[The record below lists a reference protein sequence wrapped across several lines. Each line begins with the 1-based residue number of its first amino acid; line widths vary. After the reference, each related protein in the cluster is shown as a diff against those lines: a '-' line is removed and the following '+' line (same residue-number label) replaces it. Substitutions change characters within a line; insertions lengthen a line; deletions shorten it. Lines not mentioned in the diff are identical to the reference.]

1 MAIRKEVLQE
11 LLKDYKGPEDLLGE
25 DGVLKELTRELV
37 ETALGAELT
46 DHLGYDRHEKTEKP
60 TENRRNGTSR
70 KSVRSDL
77 GPIEVDIPRDREG
90 TFEPRLIAKHQREIP
105 GFSDKILSMYAR
117 GMTNREIAGHLKE
130 LYGTEVSPQFI
141 TTVTDGVLAHLE
153 AWRNRELESVY
164 PIVFFDAIVLKIREN
179 GHVAKRSMHLALAI
193 NLEGKKELLGLWMAE
208 TEGAKY
214 WLSIISELKNRG
226 VEDILIAA
234 VDGLT
239 GFPEVDPDK
248 FCAQGADLLFDHRSG
263 IKGLHPG
270 AEPLG
275 GGDGLEPGDPDTNDK
290 NPGRGDRPRRSH
302 HHGHNPVQPLRR
314 GDDSVIPCQIRL
326 GADGIHFLG
335 QGCPGHHFHRDRVDP
350 GFGESLEEVLAGER
364 IQETDVQGPFAEAG
378 DGFLFRRPDSQD
390 DVGRGEVLCR
400 ILTDSASGGGI
411 GCIIVVAAESQSGF
425 DPDFHSQGNQLPD
438 RFRVGAGARFRSGF
452 LGAKNYH
459 REGGANAFAGRV
471 QAANCFFLFKGFLL
485 KLDPSAYCLV
495 SDHAEPDSQPYPVLY
510 LSLRIFSRAPCC
522 PGKSVT
528 CASRAGKQA

>member
-141 TTVTDGVLAHLE
+141 TTVTDGVLEHLE

-208 TEGAKY
+208 TEGANDLFHEIRPRYSWKFPT
-214 WLSIISELKNRG
+214 SQGFCVVVGRHTIDAQKNRP
-226 VEDILIAA
+226 
-234 VDGLT
+234 T
-239 GFPEVDPDK
+239 GR
-248 FCAQGADLLFDHRSG
+248 LLGSD
-263 IKGLHPG
+263 
-270 AEPLG
+270 
-275 GGDGLEPGDPDTNDK
+275 
-290 NPGRGDRPRRSH
+290 GDRTRD
-302 HHGHNPVQPLRR
+302 LRLDR
-314 GDDSVIPCQIRL
+314 LPTETIR
-326 GADGIHFLG
+326 AY
-335 QGCPGHHFHRDRVDP
+335 
-350 GFGESLEEVLAGER
+350 SL
-364 IQETDVQGPFAEAG
+364 
-378 DGFLFRRPDSQD
+378 
-390 DVGRGEVLCR
+390 
-400 ILTDSASGGGI
+400 
-411 GCIIVVAAESQSGF
+411 QSE
-425 DPDFHSQGNQLPD
+425 HSW
-438 RFRVGAGARFRSGF
+438 V
-452 LGAKNYH
+452 
-459 REGGANAFAGRV
+459 
-471 QAANCFFLFKGFLL
+471 
-485 KLDPSAYCLV
+485 
-495 SDHAEPDSQPYPVLY
+495 
-510 LSLRIFSRAPCC
+510 
-522 PGKSVT
+522 
-528 CASRAGKQA
+528 